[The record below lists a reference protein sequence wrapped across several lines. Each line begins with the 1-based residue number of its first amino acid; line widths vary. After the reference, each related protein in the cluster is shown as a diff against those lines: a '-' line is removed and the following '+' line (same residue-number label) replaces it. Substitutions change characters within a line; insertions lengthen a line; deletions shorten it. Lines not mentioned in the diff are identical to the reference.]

1 MTYDPN
7 RTHDYPDRVV
17 GYGADHHSSGYY
29 AMLFAGVLAAM
40 VAIFY
45 LIGHVGGQRTEHANN
60 PSETKATVG
69 QATTERSEGPPTQS
83 PEAQRR

>member
-7 RTHDYPDRVV
+7 RTHDDPDRVV

-29 AMLFAGVLAAM
+29 ALLFAGVLAAM

-45 LIGHVGGQRTEHANN
+45 LIGHVGGTRTVTAIN
-60 PSETKATVG
+60 PMETSATTG
-69 QATTERSEGPPTQS
+69 QATTERSETPAQS
-83 PEAQRR
+83 PTAPRQ

>member
-7 RTHDYPDRVV
+7 RTHDDPDRVV
-17 GYGADHHSSGYY
+17 GYGADHHSSSYY

-45 LIGHVGGQRTEHANN
+45 LIGHVGGTRTVTAIN
-60 PSETKATVG
+60 PMETSATTG
-69 QATTERSEGPPTQS
+69 QATTEKSVQS
-83 PEAQRR
+83 PSTPRQ

>member
-7 RTHDYPDRVV
+7 RTHDDPDRVV
-17 GYGADHHSSGYY
+17 GYGADHHSSSYY

-45 LIGHVGGQRTEHANN
+45 LIGHVGGTRTVTAIN
-60 PSETKATVG
+60 PMETSATTG
-69 QATTERSEGPPTQS
+69 QATTEKPVQS
-83 PEAQRR
+83 PSTPRQ

>member
-7 RTHDYPDRVV
+7 RTHDDPERVV
-17 GYGADHHSSGYY
+17 GYGADHHSSSYY

-45 LIGHVGGQRTEHANN
+45 LIGHVGGTRTVTAIN
-60 PSETKATVG
+60 PMETSATTG
-69 QATTERSEGPPTQS
+69 QATTEKSVQS
-83 PEAQRR
+83 PSTPRQ